1 MHQTNQRNCH
11 MVSFIDLIHLF
22 AGNQCWSSL
31 KKIIEDSLPGADFIE
46 SRSCCALYMNSFWY
60 TLHCNRY
67 KCLEIWQQRQNLGQW
82 RIRPFPPIPKTTARN
97 GHIPSKDL
105 LSQEEVNHFPT
116 NEIVKSQYFY
126 GQTVISTLMPDIP
139 TSTIKVILMFHL
151 VPKNC
156 DLLKFQT
163 SKLVFSSNN
172 QSWVYRNPKFQVYW
186 AQWTKA
192 MNHFPFKLSRTIWM
206 HVRYWKEKTR
216 FGSSDAFYRGSTLT

>member
-1 MHQTNQRNCH
+1 M
-11 MVSFIDLIHLF
+11 L
-22 AGNQCWSSL
+22 
-31 KKIIEDSLPGADFIE
+31 
-46 SRSCCALYMNSFWY
+46 
-60 TLHCNRY
+60 
-67 KCLEIWQQRQNLGQW
+67 WQQRQNLGQW
-82 RIRPFPPIPKTTARN
+82 RIRPLPQIPKSTERN
-97 GHIPSKDL
+97 GRIPPKDILSHKGIPILL
-105 LSQEEVNHFPT
+105 LSDN
-116 NEIVKSQYFY
+116 YFY
-126 GQTVISTLMPDIP
+126 LDARYTNLHHKGHP
-139 TSTIKVILMFHL
+139 H
-151 VPKNC
+151 VPPSAKNC